1 MILCNNNNTYIK
13 KNLNLIKTDE
23 KKYKVVKL
31 EFVVMLK
38 VIFIIVSYNQINF

>member
-1 MILCNNNNTYIK
+1 MILYNNNNTYIK

-23 KKYKVVKL
+23 KKYKNVKL

-38 VIFIIVSYNQINF
+38 VIFIMVSYNQIKF